1 MLDEENGPLPEDEVI
16 VEGDAPEVEDEAPD
30 AAPEIE
36 PESDDA
42 TDESD
47 DEPDEGLTVS
57 LEQEDDDEVSAPFRD
72 LRSQNRDLKRRLKEL
87 EAKPTPEQVE
97 LGPRPTLEG
106 SEFDEGV
113 FTEKLLEWN
122 EAKRAADAKADADRQ
137 AERKAVESYQERHQ
151 SYETAKN
158 ALGVKDFQE
167 VEDAVADVLSN
178 VQQSIVVDNAK
189 RPELVVYALGKNPKK
204 AAELAAETD
213 PIKFAFKLAQL
224 ESAMTVTG
232 VKHKPK
238 PDQSLSGKT
247 PPPQS
252 GQKKLAEAF
261 AKAQS
266 TGDFSEYQRIKRASK

>member
-1 MLDEENGPLPEDEVI
+1 MLDENDGLLPEDEVI
-16 VEGDAPEVEDEAPD
+16 VEGEAPEVEDEAPET
-30 AAPEIE
+30 AAAIE
-36 PESDDA
+36 PEGDNAADEGDDG
-42 TDESD
+42 
-47 DEPDEGLTVS
+47 PDEGLTVS
-57 LEQEDDDEVSAPFRD
+57 LEQEDDDEGSGPIRD

-97 LGPRPTLEG
+97 LGPRPTLES
-106 SEFDEGV
+106 SEFDEDA
-113 FTEKLLEWN
+113 FAEKLLEWN
-122 EAKRAADAKADADRQ
+122 EAKRVADAKADADKQ
-137 AERKAVESYQERHQ
+137 AEQKAVEAYQERHQ

-224 ESAMTVTG
+224 EAAMTVTG
-232 VKHKPK
+232 VKNKPK

-252 GQKKLAEAF
+252 GQKKLDEAF

-266 TGDFSEYQRIKRASK
+266 SGDFSEYQRLKRALK